1 MAKSLFVFRFVLTK
15 DCISHPLFS
24 LSGPLFSANAEEP
37 VDADLSGRPIPHY
50 RFQSGVEA
58 YLTNEIQNFIKI
70 VLKVNDFRRETSNT
84 NYEIEI
90 NNSPAFQ
97 NKTTVKNREN
107 LF

>member
-1 MAKSLFVFRFVLTK
+1 MPTFRVDRFPIIVSSL
-15 DCISHPLFS
+15 PL
-24 LSGPLFSANAEEP
+24 
-37 VDADLSGRPIPHY
+37 
-50 RFQSGVEA
+50 SGVEA